1 MADMFQGIAP
11 PSIDTTK
18 TQATSAPT
26 WYSDYLSNLASA
38 GQQAVQQG
46 GVAGF
51 SPLQQQAYSQAPTVA
66 GVASPYLQQASNL
79 VSSGTATAPSV
90 MNQYMNPYTQQVAD
104 EIGRLGIRGLQEN
117 ILPSLTGSAVG
128 TGQYGSKR
136 SLDMQRQAIRD
147 TMTDIAGRQG
157 ALLQSGYQ
165 QQQQAAQADLARQLQ
180 GAQLAGTLGTVASQT
195 GLAGLNALSTLGAQQ
210 QAQEQAQ
217 LNYPMTAQT
226 NLSQLLRG
234 FTVPTSVTE
243 TYKGPMPNLQYA
255 PSQFAQ
261 IAGLGSLAQGLT
273 SGGQNS
279 MLSQVL
285 GGLGKTSDWLK
296 TIFGDIGVSNPV
308 GGSSGDVSLGDAFPG
323 YEP

>member
-11 PSIDTTK
+11 PSVDTTK
-18 TQATSAPT
+18 TQATTAPT

-46 GVAGF
+46 GVANFGA
-51 SPLQQQAYSQAPTVA
+51 LQNQAFQQAPS
-66 GVASPYLQQASNL
+66 VASAQAPYLQQASNL
-79 VSSGTATAPSV
+79 VSSGTATTPS
-90 MNQYMNPYTQQVAD
+90 MMGQYMNPYTQQVV
-104 EIGRLGIRGLQEN
+104 EEVGRQGVRNLQEN
-117 ILPSLTGSAVG
+117 VLPALTGSAVG

-136 SLDMQRQAIRD
+136 GLDMQRQAIRD
-147 TMTDIAGRQG
+147 TLGQISAQQG

-165 QQQQAAQADLARQLQ
+165 QQQQAAQSDLARQLQ
-180 GAQLAGTLGTVASQT
+180 GALTSGQLGGTASQT

-243 TYKGPMPNLQYA
+243 TYNGPMANLQYA
-255 PSQFAQ
+255 PSQVAQ
-261 IAGLGSLAQGLT
+261 LAGLGSLAQGLT
-273 SGGQNS
+273 AGGQNS
-279 MLSQVL
+279 MLNTVI
-285 GGLGKTSDWLK
+285 GGLGNVAGWLNPNNTSSPFYNSGTYEAG
-296 TIFGDIGVSNPV
+296 TIVDDF
-308 GGSSGDVSLGDAFPG
+308 
-323 YEP
+323 